1 MVEGAEMK
9 TDVDTALKEI
19 ADWYIKNKR
28 EMTQPE
34 LADILVKH
42 CEDET
47 EIRKFTAFLETEPG
61 QMRFKTL
68 LRERKEETGYPKAER
83 KFPLGQIVMTRGV
96 SDLAAENTEFAE
108 FATASLQRHTS
119 GDWGD
124 MSQEDKDAN
133 DEAVK
138 LGNLRIFSAYQKG
151 RLRKIWIITEADRS
165 ATTILF
171 PEEY

>member
-19 ADWYIKNKR
+19 ADWYVKNKR
-28 EMTQPE
+28 EITQPE
-34 LADILVKH
+34 LIGILVKH

-68 LRERKEETGYPKAER
+68 LRERAER

-133 DEAVK
+133 DEAVR

-151 RLRKIWIITEADRS
+151 ALPKIWIITEADRS